1 MQKILVT
8 GGLGYIG
15 SYFIDSYK
23 DKFQIHVIDTN
34 YFQNN
39 INDLD
44 NITYKDVRQIE
55 KKDLKDIEVI
65 IHMAELSNDPL
76 GDLNKNIT
84 KKINNDGTINL
95 LKLAD
100 KSNVKKFIYMS
111 SASVY
116 GFSDEIMNET
126 SEVSPLTE
134 YSRAKVVNESYIINN
149 EFSFETIILRNS
161 TAFGFSSNLR
171 LDLVVNDL
179 TYNGYF
185 NQSINL
191 LSDGTPKRPIVHIHD
206 ICKII
211 YECILDSRNLDKQI
225 FNVGSEDMNFSIK
238 EIALTVG
245 KILNI
250 NDINFGQKDADQ
262 RSYQLNFE
270 KLNDYFPNFI
280 ISYDLENGIKDLVL
294 NFKNYNPT
302 GKENRIKV
310 LRTLI
315 TEQKLNKDLFWDN
328 L

>member
-15 SYFIDSYK
+15 SHFIDSYK

-55 KKDLKDIEVI
+55 KKDLKDMEVI
-65 IHMAELSNDPL
+65 IHMGELSNDPL

-100 KSNVKKFIYMS
+100 KSDVKKFIYMS

-126 SEVSPLTE
+126 SEVNPLTE
-134 YSRAKVVNESYIINN
+134 YSRAKVANETYIINN

-211 YECILDSRNLDKQI
+211 YAHPSNFLNPLYLKDWDQLKKFGVQTLIVFQNLI
-225 FNVGSEDMNFSIK
+225 P
-238 EIALTVG
+238 
-245 KILNI
+245 
-250 NDINFGQKDADQ
+250 
-262 RSYQLNFE
+262 YE
-270 KLNDYFPNFI
+270 KLNYNDP
-280 ISYDLENGIKDLVL
+280 SYDDVAVSVKVIDLSNGDIIALS
-294 NFKNYNPT
+294 
-302 GKENRIKV
+302 G
-310 LRTLI
+310 I
-315 TEQKLNKDLFWDN
+315 TNIE
-328 L
+328 

>member
-15 SYFIDSYK
+15 SYFIDNYK

-55 KKDLKDIEVI
+55 KKDLKNIEVI
-65 IHMAELSNDPL
+65 IHMGELSNDPL

-100 KSNVKKFIYMS
+100 KSDVKKFIYMS

-126 SEVSPLTE
+126 SEVNPLTE
-134 YSRAKVVNESYIINN
+134 YSRAKVANETYIINN

-245 KILNI
+245 TILNI
-250 NDINFGQKDADQ
+250 DDINFGQKDTDQ

-315 TEQKLNKDLFWDN
+315 TEKKLNKNLFWDN

>member
-15 SYFIDSYK
+15 SYFIDNYK
-23 DKFQIHVIDTN
+23 NKFQIHVIDTN

-39 INDLD
+39 INGLD

-65 IHMAELSNDPL
+65 IHMGELSNDPL

-100 KSNVKKFIYMS
+100 QSDVKKFIYMS

-116 GFSDEIMNET
+116 GFSDKIMNET
-126 SEVSPLTE
+126 SEVNPLTE
-134 YSRAKVVNESYIINN
+134 YSRAKVANETYIINN

-245 KILNI
+245 KVLNI
-250 NDINFGQKDADQ
+250 YDINFGQKDADQ

-270 KLNDYFPNFI
+270 KLNDYFPQFHNF
-280 ISYDLENGIKDLVL
+280 L
-294 NFKNYNPT
+294 
-302 GKENRIKV
+302 
-310 LRTLI
+310 
-315 TEQKLNKDLFWDN
+315 
-328 L
+328 

>member
-185 NQSINL
+185 KKSINL

-315 TEQKLNKDLFWDN
+315 TEKKLNKDLFWDN